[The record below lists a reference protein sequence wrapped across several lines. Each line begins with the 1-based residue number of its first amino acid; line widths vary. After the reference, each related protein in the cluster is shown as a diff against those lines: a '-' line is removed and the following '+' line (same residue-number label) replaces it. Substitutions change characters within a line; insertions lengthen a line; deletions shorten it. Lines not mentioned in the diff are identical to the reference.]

1 MKSRA
6 GWGPPVESLRIH
18 QFVQRSTFG
27 GRKIGGVS
35 IGRGKTGA
43 ERGSLAEFRA
53 NLACLET
60 VAQAGSDPVESGV
73 LVRSGFLLS

>member
-1 MKSRA
+1 MR
-6 GWGPPVESLRIH
+6 VLEFISLH
-18 QFVQRSTFG
+18 KDLPLV
-27 GRKIGGVS
+27 GRKIRGQL

-60 VAQAGSDPVESGV
+60 VAQVGSDPVESGV